1 MTSGKIFLLRTCS
14 TQGGWLRRP
23 IAKSSTPER
32 CFSTGFVSS
41 QRALSEDKPW
51 EAQLTLLS
59 VGSMSEVSVLRQ
71 SFSQTCNMWRVR
83 IEPTTSGFET
93 YVVKNSGNYQPCVE
107 HGSICAVG
115 VRAKSLPGL
124 TTRAASARVRLRHI
138 FHNTSILLCLG
149 GGRSWRRTQEGGVP
163 DGS

>member
-1 MTSGKIFLLRTCS
+1 M
-14 TQGGWLRRP
+14 
-23 IAKSSTPER
+23 
-32 CFSTGFVSS
+32 SS

-71 SFSQTCNMWRVR
+71 SSSQTCNMWRVR

-115 VRAKSLPGL
+115 VTGKEFAGSHNQSRVSSRQTEAHFPQHLNL
-124 TTRAASARVRLRHI
+124 TLSWGWKVLEKNSRRRCSGWLVATIRLIRMGKLESKKDI
-138 FHNTSILLCLG
+138 
-149 GGRSWRRTQEGGVP
+149 
-163 DGS
+163 